1 MAKELKENMRI
12 MFYQIKN
19 INEEIKI
26 IKWNQT
32 EILALKTTKPGMK
45 NSIEGLNCR
54 TLSCM
59 HLPDLSCSGSGTRV
73 VLKGADSVEPAF
85 CALPRSEKLRWC
97 VWRACSL
104 WLIASSVPATRFSGC
119 TMSAPSQA
127 GVDRPESQ
135 EVLVTKEACLQFGR

>member
-54 TLSCM
+54 IEYGDERISE
-59 HLPDLSCSGSGTRV
+59 PDNGSIETV
-73 VLKGADSVEPAF
+73 KFE
-85 CALPRSEKLRWC
+85 
-97 VWRACSL
+97 
-104 WLIASSVPATRFSGC
+104 
-119 TMSAPSQA
+119 
-127 GVDRPESQ
+127 
-135 EVLVTKEACLQFGR
+135 